1 MVVTE
6 VLALSTRC
14 FKDTV
19 PFRYGTL
26 AKAARSEEKAGK
38 AQVGN
43 PTFTQ
48 KNVGLKNR
56 KRLFYQNIPVLW
68 GGALCSNRA
77 GDPSFLVRSGQ
88 MGLWFLVSGSTGWLI
103 LGKSKQHL
111 APVGWDKA
119 LVLET
124 TSSMWE
130 TLQGSQGKEAGGG
143 DRQPQ
148 IVQGFLDTMT
158 CFSDGCACCSVFH
171 LNKLNKINS

>member
-1 MVVTE
+1 MTE

-56 KRLFYQNIPVLW
+56 KCLFYQNILVLW

-77 GDPSFLVRSGQ
+77 GDPHFGQ
-88 MGLWFLVSGSTGWLI
+88 IWANG
-103 LGKSKQHL
+103 
-111 APVGWDKA
+111 P
-119 LVLET
+119 LVLGFRFYRMVN
-124 TSSMWE
+124 S
-130 TLQGSQGKEAGGG
+130 GKEQAALGSRRVGQSPG
-143 DRQPQ
+143 
-148 IVQGFLDTMT
+148 T
-158 CFSDGCACCSVFH
+158 
-171 LNKLNKINS
+171 